1 MLLARISD
9 DNSREHEWYLCL
21 ERLIVM
27 FCPKCGKPSVA
38 GAAFCMHCGQRYAP
52 TAPAPAPAQAP
63 MMQGA
68 APAFPNPAVN
78 SKKTTWIAIGT
89 ALAMILAIFFGLR
102 ATGILQFGAKNPQIE
117 ALRAEGNLTE
127 QELLK
132 AEGNLSGQEL
142 LRAEGEDPKIPL
154 LRAEGSPP
162 PPTLNQGAQRIEM
175 PADIRRWLEHL
186 EAIEKR
192 KNDLSMKQ
200 LSQMAVLMQQMKV
213 LGGGMGML
221 NEEEGGYGGD
231 LGPSETAKGSF
242 DAMRP
247 EWNQLITDFRSF
259 PPPAE
264 CKPIADDYNR
274 AINEIPG
281 MNSDLAEIL
290 AGVASDPAA
299 ALEKVMKIQNT
310 SSNVIDRY
318 LGASDSK
325 VGDIC
330 RKYETR
336 KWFDI
341 KTDVGGGLMGKFGL

>member
-1 MLLARISD
+1 M
-9 DNSREHEWYLCL
+9 N
-21 ERLIVM
+21 
-27 FCPKCGKPSVA
+27 CPKCGKPSGA
-38 GAAFCMHCGQRYAP
+38 GAAFCMHCGQRF
-52 TAPAPAPAQAP
+52 APATPVMAPVQGQVP

-68 APAFPNPAVN
+68 APAFPNPN
-78 SKKTTWIAIGT
+78 ISSKKSTWIAIGT
-89 ALAMILAIFFGLR
+89 ALAMILAIFFGLK
-102 ATGILQFGAKNPQIE
+102 ASGILQFGAKNPKLE
-117 ALRAEGNLTE
+117 SLKAEGNLAS

-132 AEGNLSGQEL
+132 AEGQ
-142 LRAEGEDPKIPL
+142 DPTIPL
-154 LRAEGSPP
+154 LRAEGSQAPP
-162 PPTLNQGAQRIEM
+162 LLSQGAQRVEM

-200 LSQMAVLMQQMKV
+200 LSQMAVLMQQLKV
-213 LGGGMGML
+213 LGGGMSIL

-231 LGPSETAKGSF
+231 TGPSETAKTSF

-247 EWNQLITDFRSF
+247 EWDQLLSDFRSY

-274 AINEIPG
+274 AVTEIPG
-281 MNSDLAEIL
+281 MNSDLADIL
-290 AGVASDPAA
+290 AGVANDPAA

-310 SSNVIDRY
+310 SSSVIDRY
-318 LGASDSK
+318 LGSTDSK

-336 KWFDI
+336 KWFDV
-341 KTDVGGGLMGKFGL
+341 KSDVGGGLMGKFGL

>member
-1 MLLARISD
+1 M
-9 DNSREHEWYLCL
+9 N
-21 ERLIVM
+21 
-27 FCPKCGKPSVA
+27 CPKCGKPSVA
-38 GAAFCMHCGQRYAP
+38 GAAFCMHCGQRF
-52 TAPAPAPAQAP
+52 APATPVMAPAQGQVP

-68 APAFPNPAVN
+68 APAFPNPNIN
-78 SKKTTWIAIGT
+78 SKKTTWVAIGT
-89 ALAMILAIFFGLR
+89 ALAMILAIFFGLK
-102 ATGILQFGAKNPQIE
+102 ASGILQFGAKNPKLE
-117 ALRAEGNLTE
+117 SLKAEGNLSN

-132 AEGNLSGQEL
+132 AEGQ
-142 LRAEGEDPKIPL
+142 DPSIPL
-154 LRAEGSPP
+154 LRAEGSQAPP
-162 PPTLNQGAQRIEM
+162 LLNQSAQRTEM

-200 LSQMAVLMQQMKV
+200 LSQMAVLAQTLKV
-213 LGGGMGML
+213 LGGGGMGTW
-221 NEEEGGYGGD
+221 NEEEVGFGGD
-231 LGPSETAKGSF
+231 TGPSETTKSSF

-247 EWNQLITDFRSF
+247 EWNQLIQDFHSY

-264 CKPIADDYNR
+264 CKPIADDYSR
-274 AINEIPG
+274 AISEIPG
-281 MNSDLAEIL
+281 MNSDLADIL
-290 AGVASDPAA
+290 AGVSNDPAA

-310 SSNVIDRY
+310 SSGVIDKY
-318 LGASDSK
+318 LGASDLK